1 MKKKKKKALAHQ
13 DDQNSHRNSQDYW
26 EEATHGQNVWPSTS
40 KKKNTG
46 HAQWSRENSPE
57 ETDLQSRHHAEDRVL
72 YFPPGKESL
81 VASALQKVQAQTVQR
96 EKVSGKGKGAQDGK
110 AMQPS
115 KEKQEKTKKTQSKA
129 ARHPAA
135 SAVIAGLR
143 SRRQASKGKTKGHDA
158 QKCEGEATDTS
169 TRRQVY
175 RALQYFILRRPE
187 NMTCKDRINQWENMS
202 RAEKDAFTRSTKQ
215 ERGL

>member
-1 MKKKKKKALAHQ
+1 
-13 DDQNSHRNSQDYW
+13 
-26 EEATHGQNVWPSTS
+26 
-40 KKKNTG
+40 
-46 HAQWSRENSPE
+46 
-57 ETDLQSRHHAEDRVL
+57 
-72 YFPPGKESL
+72 
-81 VASALQKVQAQTVQR
+81 
-96 EKVSGKGKGAQDGK
+96 
-110 AMQPS
+110 MQPS
-115 KEKQEKTKKTQSKA
+115 KEKQVKMQKTQSKA

-143 SRRQASKGKTKGHDA
+143 SRRQASKGNTKGHDG
-158 QKCEGEATDTS
+158 QKCQGEATVDH

-202 RAEKDAFTRSTKQ
+202 RAEKDAFTQSTRQ